1 MNVSQPLVQASLVGE
16 AIDHGPVLVFVADEE
31 LSYVAVNQ
39 RACDILGY
47 SREELLGLKVTD
59 VSPSADTAD
68 RFAGLVAAAQKSCSI
83 RLRRKDGRE
92 VTLDYVAAK
101 TTVAG
106 MQLFVSVGFVRDE
119 PDGSVAPTK
128 H

>member
-16 AIDHGPVLVFVADEE
+16 AIDQGPVLVFVADEE

-39 RACDILGY
+39 RACDVLGY
-47 SREELLGLKVTD
+47 SRDELLALKVTD
-59 VSPSADTAD
+59 VSISADTAD
-68 RFAGLVAAAQKSCSI
+68 RFAGLVAASQESCSI
-83 RLRRKDGRE
+83 RLRRKDGRA

-119 PDGSVAPTK
+119 PNGSA
-128 H
+128 

>member
-39 RACDILGY
+39 RACDVLGY
-47 SREELLGLKVTD
+47 SREELLSLKVGD
-59 VSPSADTAD
+59 VSTAADGNGFAALVTAPQET
-68 RFAGLVAAAQKSCSI
+68 RSL

-101 TTVAG
+101 TTIAG
-106 MQLFVSVGFVRDE
+106 MPLVVTVGFVHAE
-119 PDGSVAPTK
+119 PEPAGRAA
-128 H
+128 